1 MTTAFSVLQPTGIL
15 DGNHGNEIR
24 NQVINLVG
32 DGNRTVL
39 IDFREVTFMNSSG
52 IGALV
57 ATLKAVR
64 SSNSALYICSLS
76 DQVKIIFNLTK
87 MDKIFKPFENR
98 QEFEQKVL
106 ATSCVEH
113 VDVE

>member
-1 MTTAFSVLQPTGIL
+1 MTTTFAVLQPTGIL

-24 NQVINLVG
+24 NQVMDSVRA
-32 DGNRTVL
+32 GNRTVL
-39 IDFREVTFMNSSG
+39 IDFQEVTFMNSSG

-64 SSNSALYICSLS
+64 SSNATLYICSLS

-98 QEFEQKVL
+98 QEFEQKLL
-106 ATSCVEH
+106 ATSRVEQPS
-113 VDVE
+113 VE